1 MKKSACV
8 AFAFLFLALVLPPPA
23 PAQTVNLLIQ
33 LRVTAASTSSITL
46 SWKILFPVPIKGFE
60 VQRGAGTPE
69 FAPLAATAGPQL
81 TYTDAALQPGV
92 VYSYKV
98 RALLDKPGPAAYSEF
113 SPPVQAVAVPGA
125 PVLSCSARTASTNTT
140 QLSWAA
146 VPGATGYE
154 VDQSTFQQGQFGQ
167 YALLG
172 ETRTPGYLKSGMA
185 DKIDYKFR
193 VRAFTLLNGKKVFG
207 EYSNFVVAQ
216 HVSQESGDGGVSRQT

>member
-1 MKKSACV
+1 M
-8 AFAFLFLALVLPPPA
+8 
-23 PAQTVNLLIQ
+23 
-33 LRVTAASTSSITL
+33 TAASTNSITL
-46 SWKILFPVPIKGFE
+46 SWKILLPVPIKGFE

-69 FAPLAATAGPQL
+69 FATLAATAGPQL

-146 VPGATGYE
+146 VPGAE
-154 VDQSTFQQGQFGQ
+154 P
-167 YALLG
+167 A
-172 ETRTPGYLKSGMA
+172 TRSNRARFSRASSANTRSLAKPGPPA
-185 DKIDYKFR
+185 I
-193 VRAFTLLNGKKVFG
+193 
-207 EYSNFVVAQ
+207 
-216 HVSQESGDGGVSRQT
+216 